1 MIGISKATIYFAA
14 EQVTSVNINSSIKLV
29 WIMLDDGSQINIPLN
44 IAHAIKSA
52 IETEKVE
59 L

>member
-1 MIGISKATIYFAA
+1 MIGVSKATIYFSA
-14 EQVTSVNINSSIKLV
+14 ELVTAVNINSSIKLV

-44 IAHAIKSA
+44 VAYAIKAA